1 MSNTWRQLC
10 RVKEQYIEL
19 SEKVKRSVAILER
32 KVIRETYDCTEDK
45 FENIGA
51 GRKEHQKHCVGLL
64 FKTAVKIIS
73 SVKSEIVKPR
83 SRE

>member
-1 MSNTWRQLC
+1 
-10 RVKEQYIEL
+10 
-19 SEKVKRSVAILER
+19 LER
-32 KVIRETYDCTEDK
+32 NVVRETYGYTEDK

-51 GRKEHQKHCVGLL
+51 RRKERQKIFFWWL

-73 SVKSEIVKPR
+73 SLNSEISKPR